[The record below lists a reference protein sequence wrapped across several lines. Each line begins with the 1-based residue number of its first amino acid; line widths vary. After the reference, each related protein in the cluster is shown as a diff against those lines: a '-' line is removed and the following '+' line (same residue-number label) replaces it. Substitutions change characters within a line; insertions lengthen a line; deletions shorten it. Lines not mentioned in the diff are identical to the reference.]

1 MIELHSVVYAV
12 AEIKRKT
19 RAETFA
25 DWRVGDRVRFSTVM
39 KAMAGASGGGVSAS
53 MYYAENLTQGT
64 RACRSQSNMNAV
76 VGSFELRPETEMCAP
91 TVSVT
96 DSLSGNKR
104 YLNAYD
110 TCVITVSPAQTFTVE
125 VSAE

>member
-1 MIELHSVVYAV
+1 MVKLHSVVYVV

-25 DWRVGDRVRFSTVM
+25 DWCVGDRVRFSTVM
-39 KAMAGASGGGVSAS
+39 KAMAGASGGGVYAS

-64 RACRSQSNMNAV
+64 RACRSQSNMSAV
-76 VGSFELRPETEMCAP
+76 VGSFELCPET
-91 TVSVT
+91 
-96 DSLSGNKR
+96 
-104 YLNAYD
+104 
-110 TCVITVSPAQTFTVE
+110 E